1 MNPAI
6 NKTRFVS
13 FVNKYEIGEIR
24 FDLTISANSPTGS
37 HEAALGQPVFSGSH
51 LDCSPMT
58 IGKFVK

>member
-6 NKTRFVS
+6 NKTGFAS

-24 FDLTISANSPTGS
+24 FDLTMAGNSPTRTE
-37 HEAALGQPVFSGSH
+37 EAPLGQPVFSGSP
-51 LDCSPMT
+51 LGRSPMK